1 MDRTLMLRFPQNFHC
16 VKAPRHLFVGG
27 RKCPLYNIIL
37 ARDDVPRR
45 PGGNFLELY
54 VALANNSLGEQ

>member
-1 MDRTLMLRFPQNFHC
+1 MDRTLMLRFPQNCHC

-37 ARDDVPRR
+37 ARDDVPHR
-45 PGGNFLELY
+45 FVQELS
-54 VALANNSLGEQ
+54 VDLVGIF